1 MQIRNSLKTRQNN
14 KGGFAGMMQEY
25 LMAAGDKKTQERLT
39 LGPVESDSR
48 VLSRLLGG

>member
-1 MQIRNSLKTRQNN
+1 
-14 KGGFAGMMQEY
+14 MMQEY